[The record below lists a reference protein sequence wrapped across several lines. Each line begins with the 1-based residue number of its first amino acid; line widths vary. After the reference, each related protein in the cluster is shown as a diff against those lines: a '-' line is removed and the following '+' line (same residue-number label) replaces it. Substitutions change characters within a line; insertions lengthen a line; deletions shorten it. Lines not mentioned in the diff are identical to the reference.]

1 MALRER
7 NAFFALLVI
16 LIIATV
22 LRTYQLERIPPG
34 LYPDEAM
41 NGVNALQA
49 LGSGDFKIYYADNN
63 GREGLFINIQAFI
76 LKSLGGVT
84 EPWVLRLP
92 SALIGILTVWG
103 TYLLGKELFSKR
115 VGLAASFFLATS
127 FWHLVFSRIGFRAVM
142 APFFLVWALYLFH
155 LAVRKAGEKSPGFIF
170 PAIAGGLLFGL
181 GFHTYIAYRVA
192 PLLLVLFWWFFRKN
206 DWFWHA
212 TLIFLGAAFLAG
224 LPIGLY
230 YLQNPADFLGR
241 TSQISVWSSP
251 SPLRDLT
258 VNILKTAGMFNF
270 RGDFNWRHNFPGRA
284 ELFWPVGILFLAG
297 ICVGLRNVFRRTGG
311 GIVPMDHGPTFENW
325 ETVRN
330 LRFGFLLMF
339 TWLILALLPV
349 IISNEGL
356 PHALRAILMIPPVMI
371 LAGTGAVWTY
381 NYLRRHTRDSAVLPI
396 AATLLALL
404 IIYQVSQVYFIMW
417 GRNPHTAGAFAKDY
431 ADIARTLDRLPR
443 QVPKYVV
450 VEAGGVGVDYQNA
463 FLPDRKSIPVPAMTV
478 MFMTDTYFPEDQRA
492 KNVHYLLP
500 EDVPNAPKEGLR
512 FYIR

>member
-1 MALRER
+1 MAFRER

-34 LYPDEAM
+34 LYPDEAI

-49 LGSGDFKIYYADNN
+49 LGSGDFKIYYPDNN

-206 DWFWHA
+206 D
-212 TLIFLGAAFLAG
+212 
-224 LPIGLY
+224 
-230 YLQNPADFLGR
+230 
-241 TSQISVWSSP
+241 
-251 SPLRDLT
+251 
-258 VNILKTAGMFNF
+258 
-270 RGDFNWRHNFPGRA
+270 
-284 ELFWPVGILFLAG
+284 
-297 ICVGLRNVFRRTGG
+297 
-311 GIVPMDHGPTFENW
+311 
-325 ETVRN
+325 
-330 LRFGFLLMF
+330 
-339 TWLILALLPV
+339 
-349 IISNEGL
+349 
-356 PHALRAILMIPPVMI
+356 
-371 LAGTGAVWTY
+371 
-381 NYLRRHTRDSAVLPI
+381 
-396 AATLLALL
+396 
-404 IIYQVSQVYFIMW
+404 
-417 GRNPHTAGAFAKDY
+417 
-431 ADIARTLDRLPR
+431 
-443 QVPKYVV
+443 
-450 VEAGGVGVDYQNA
+450 
-463 FLPDRKSIPVPAMTV
+463 
-478 MFMTDTYFPEDQRA
+478 
-492 KNVHYLLP
+492 
-500 EDVPNAPKEGLR
+500 
-512 FYIR
+512 